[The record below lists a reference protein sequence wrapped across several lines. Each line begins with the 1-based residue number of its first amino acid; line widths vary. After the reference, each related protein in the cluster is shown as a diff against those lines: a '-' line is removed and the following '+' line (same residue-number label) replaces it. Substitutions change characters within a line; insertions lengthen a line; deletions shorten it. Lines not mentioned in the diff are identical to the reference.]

1 MPKDEDFVFFWNGV
15 FKFFFAQMEA
25 VDIAHWF
32 FFVEVFRNFYCNSEK
47 NMLLFFCDVLYRQPP
62 FEQKNQK

>member
-15 FKFFFAQMEA
+15 FEFFFAQMEA

-47 NMLLFFCDVLYRQPP
+47 NMLLFFCDVLYRHLP
-62 FEQKNQK
+62 K